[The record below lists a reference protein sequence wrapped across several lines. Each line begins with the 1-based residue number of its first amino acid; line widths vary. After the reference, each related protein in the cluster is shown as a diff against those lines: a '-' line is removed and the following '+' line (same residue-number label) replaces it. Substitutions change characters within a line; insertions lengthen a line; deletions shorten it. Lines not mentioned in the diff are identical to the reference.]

1 MEKIG
6 KNEKWPYAV
15 KKMKKKNIEKDK
27 KTFFVIFP
35 VVLGLLAPFDCPDLV
50 KKG

>member
-1 MEKIG
+1 MAICCKE
-6 KNEKWPYAV
+6 NEK
-15 KKMKKKNIEKDK
+15 KDIEKDK